1 MYKLFK
7 ETTKDW
13 STPVANHVYMLSPDK
28 QWMYGMIVPN
38 TRELRVFKKR
48 IQFSARYRTFKVVTN
63 KNEISF
69 NKDQL

>member
-28 QWMYGMIVPN
+28 QWLYGMVVPN

-48 IQFSARYRTFKVVTN
+48 IQFSPRYRTFKVVTH
-63 KNEISF
+63 
-69 NKDQL
+69 KDQL

>member
-13 STPVANHVYMLSPDK
+13 SSPVTNHVYMLSPDK
-28 QWMYGMIVPN
+28 QWMYGMVIPA

-48 IQFSARYRTFKVVTN
+48 IQFSSRYRTFVVVTN
-63 KNEISF
+63 K
-69 NKDQL
+69 DQI

>member
-28 QWMYGMIVPN
+28 QWLYGMVVPN

-48 IQFSARYRTFKVVTN
+48 IQFSPRYRTFVAL
-63 KNEISF
+63 S
-69 NKDQL
+69 NKDQI

>member
-1 MYKLFK
+1 MSVTGYKLFK

-28 QWMYGMIVPN
+28 QWLYGMVVPN

-48 IQFSARYRTFKVVTN
+48 IQFSPRYRTFKVVT
-63 KNEISF
+63 KEEDI
-69 NKDQL
+69 